1 MNEKLKCSS
10 IGHFI
15 LFSSAEYA
23 MGGKASIQG
32 DVYSYGIL
40 LLEMFTGKRPT
51 DEMFK
56 DGLNIHE
63 YTKKGLRERV
73 MQIFDRR
80 LFIAV
85 VEARTEEHGNDTMDQ
100 EIDFEAETYVEEN
113 AEEMNEKMHF
123 CLTSVLKIGLACTM
137 ESPKERMN
145 TSEVVRE
152 LFRVKRTL
160 LGAASCAIIGNV

>member
-1 MNEKLKCSS
+1 
-10 IGHFI
+10 
-15 LFSSAEYA
+15 

-63 YTKKGLRERV
+63 HTMKGLTERV
-73 MQIFDRR
+73 MQIADRR
-80 LFIAV
+80 LFKAN
-85 VEARTEEHGNDTMDQ
+85 VEAITAEHEMDTEDQ
-100 EIDFEAETYVEEN
+100 EIDVEAETDVKEN
-113 AEEMNEKMHF
+113 TEEMNENMHF
-123 CLTSVLKIGLACTM
+123 CLTSVLQIGLACSM
-137 ESPKERMN
+137 ESPKARMN

-152 LFRVKRTL
+152 LFRIKSTL
-160 LGAASCAIIGNV
+160 LGAASCALIGNA